1 MAKGWYIGNESN
13 IARKAKRM
21 YIGDG
26 NDVARKVK
34 KVYIGDENGK
44 ARLAYSSGL
53 GKIIVGHSGKVFS
66 KADSYGALTQ
76 LSMPSTVTVAGIP
89 FIVFGADRF
98 VTVITK
104 EGGSASTDEKMGA
117 YSFDGVTWYPSNIF
131 ILNSSSDNWV
141 KFLGYVNGYYIVL
154 TNNGQMVFS
163 TDGINWTW
171 FALRS
176 GTLWD
181 CVEYA
186 NGYYYVSGRYASW
199 TIKFPVLNT
208 NPERTYA
215 YSGNIAGICANP
227 SGTIM
232 VGYLANNGIVKYDF
246 ATTKWNVVSTIVMSS
261 GSTQGSIYANGKFVM
276 TNTNFTNRVYYSYD
290 GVNWTSV
297 DLPRQ
302 IFTLSFDGANF
313 IAGSTNGY
321 YMYSSDAINWTLSPI
336 VGMGANTTAIY
347 SIAGN

>member
-13 IARKAKRM
+13 IARKVKRM

-53 GKIIVGHSGKVFS
+53 GKIIVGHYGKNFS
-66 KADSYGALTQ
+66 QANSYGVLTP
-76 LSMPSTVTVAGIP
+76 LSMPNTVTVAGIP

-104 EGGSASTDEKMGA
+104 ESGSGSSTEKMGA
-117 YSFDGVTWYPSNIF
+117 YSFDGVTWYPSDIN
-131 ILNSSSDNWV
+131 LMNSSSDWWV
-141 KFLGYVNGYYIVL
+141 KFLGYINGYYIIL
-154 TNNGQMVFS
+154 YSKGQMVFS

-176 GTLWD
+176 DTLWD

-227 SGTIM
+227 TGTIM

-261 GSTQGSIYANGKFVM
+261 GSTQGSVYANGKFVM
-276 TNTNFTNRVYYSYD
+276 TNTNFTNHVYYSYD
-290 GVNWTSV
+290 GVSWTSV